1 MKMQDFFLSSLNVE
15 IIVNCQ
21 FFNSQQCKGI
31 PSAFFIQYRLFVFE
45 NLQIRVL
52 HIL

>member
-1 MKMQDFFLSSLNVE
+1 MKMQDFFFKFFKCSIL
-15 IIVNCQ
+15 NCQ